1 MKKIVKFGGSSL
13 ANAEQFQKVGE
24 IIRSDESRRYVVPS
38 APGKRF
44 DGDTKVTDLLYKCY
58 NTAVEGEDFVPILQ
72 EIKGRYYEIIRGLNL
87 DLSLE
92 DEFAQIEGD
101 FKAQAGT
108 DYAASR
114 GEFLNG
120 KVMAAYLGY
129 EFVDAAD
136 VIRFD
141 KNGNLDAEKTDRL
154 LSKKLAKCERAVIPG
169 FYGAGEDGK
178 VKTFSRGGSDVTGSL
193 VAKAIKADLYE
204 NWTDVSGFLVTDPR
218 IVKNPEVIESITYRE
233 LRELSYMGATV
244 LHEDAIFPVRKEGIP
259 INIKNTNRPEDKGTF
274 IVESTCKKP
283 KFTIT
288 GIAGKKGFCSI
299 NIEKSMMNS
308 EVGFGRKVLQVFEDQ
323 GISFEHVPSGI
334 DTMTVYVHQDEF
346 EEKEQQVIAGIHRAV
361 QPDFVEM
368 ESDLALIAVVGRGM
382 KSTRGTAGRI
392 FSALAHANVNVK
404 MIDQGSSELNIIIGV
419 ENRDFETAVK
429 AIYDIFVL
437 TQM

>member
-92 DEFAQIEGD
+92 DEFVQIEAD

-178 VKTFSRGGSDVTGSL
+178 VKTFSRGGSEIDGIEWLRVHYSYP
-193 VAKAIKADLYE
+193 AD
-204 NWTDVSGFLVTDPR
+204 F
-218 IVKNPEVIESITYRE
+218 
-233 LRELSYMGATV
+233 
-244 LHEDAIFPVRKEGIP
+244 
-259 INIKNTNRPEDKGTF
+259 PEDVLDQMATNPKVCRYMDIPLQHVADKVLDMMHRHVDGAWTRALIKKMREKVPGIVLRTTMIVGHPGEGVKEFNELLQFVKEAKFERLGAFKYSEEEGTF
-274 IVESTCKKP
+274 DALNFKDSVMPRTKQSRLDRLME
-283 KFTIT
+283 
-288 GIAGKKGFCSI
+288 
-299 NIEKSMMNS
+299 
-308 EVGFGRKVLQVFEDQ
+308 LQN
-323 GISFEHVPSGI
+323 GISFAFNSSRVGSQVRVIVDDFNDG
-334 DTMTVYVHQDEF
+334 VFVCRSEF
-346 EEKEQQVIAGIHRAV
+346 ESPEVDGEIMVRYDSSVMTDEPQAY
-361 QPDFVEM
+361 
-368 ESDLALIAVVGRGM
+368 VGGFM
-382 KSTRGTAGRI
+382 
-392 FSALAHANVNVK
+392 NVK
-404 MIDQGSSELNIIIGV
+404 IV
-419 ENRDFETAVK
+419 EAGD
-429 AIYDIFVL
+429 YDLVAEFVSL
-437 TQM
+437 

>member
-58 NTAVEGEDFVPILQ
+58 NTAVEGEDFIPILQ

-92 DEFAQIEGD
+92 DEFAQIEAD

-154 LSKKLAKCERAVIPG
+154 LSKKLAKCEHAAIDIYFQKSIERADPIGIIREWVWTRNLFSSLEAFFRGNPCSPCRSSLRRG
-169 FYGAGEDGK
+169 LYAAG
-178 VKTFSRGGSDVTGSL
+178 
-193 VAKAIKADLYE
+193 
-204 NWTDVSGFLVTDPR
+204 
-218 IVKNPEVIESITYRE
+218 
-233 LRELSYMGATV
+233 
-244 LHEDAIFPVRKEGIP
+244 
-259 INIKNTNRPEDKGTF
+259 
-274 IVESTCKKP
+274 
-283 KFTIT
+283 
-288 GIAGKKGFCSI
+288 
-299 NIEKSMMNS
+299 SMS
-308 EVGFGRKVLQVFEDQ
+308 
-323 GISFEHVPSGI
+323 
-334 DTMTVYVHQDEF
+334 
-346 EEKEQQVIAGIHRAV
+346 
-361 QPDFVEM
+361 
-368 ESDLALIAVVGRGM
+368 
-382 KSTRGTAGRI
+382 
-392 FSALAHANVNVK
+392 
-404 MIDQGSSELNIIIGV
+404 
-419 ENRDFETAVK
+419 
-429 AIYDIFVL
+429 
-437 TQM
+437 